1 MDIKQDEEVTIEF
14 IITKGEFSNSEEFS
28 IFIEK
33 EAKQRK
39 FGYLETLL
47 EYCENRD
54 IEPSSLAK
62 SITSSLKQKIQAE
75 AETLNL
81 LKSKQPKLP

>member
-1 MDIKQDEEVTIEF
+1 MDTEKEVTIEF
-14 IITKGEFSNSEEFS
+14 IVTKGEFSNPEEFS

-33 EAKQRK
+33 ETQRK
-39 FGYLETLL
+39 KIGYMETLL
-47 EYCENRD
+47 DYCESRD
-54 IEPSSLAK
+54 IEPASLAK
-62 SITSSLKQKIQAE
+62 SITSSLKQKLQAE